1 MGSREGY
8 FGTPEEKFSLLRS
21 VPERLIALSGAFALA
36 LSLSACETTNA
47 DNPNSGSEIV
57 TSVNHRRG

>member
-21 VPERLIALSGAFALA
+21 VDLQHDRPQPRTGRDVDLGGVDLA
-36 LSLSACETTNA
+36 E
-47 DNPNSGSEIV
+47 PQ
-57 TSVNHRRG
+57 